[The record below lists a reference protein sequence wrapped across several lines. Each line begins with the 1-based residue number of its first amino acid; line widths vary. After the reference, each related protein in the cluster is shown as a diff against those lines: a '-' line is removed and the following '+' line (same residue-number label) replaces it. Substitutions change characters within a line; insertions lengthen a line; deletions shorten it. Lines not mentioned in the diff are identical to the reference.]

1 MRHKFT
7 LLISSAFLGICAA
20 TTALAADA
28 TQTPA
33 QQNFA
38 ATIALGYEY
47 TDFNEAEDDEGIIGN
62 TGFAEGAFLFSN
74 LADSNFNIQID
85 GSYYLNDLS
94 NHDNNGSSV
103 DEKGVDR
110 WHGGGVLFWR
120 DATIG
125 LLGIDGAYGQQN
137 WSGDK
142 IDDYRVGARFEYY
155 PSDFFTLG
163 GRAGYIHE
171 KEGSHDKGADGFY
184 ANGFGEVY
192 ATENWAFT
200 GSVDYAYFSK
210 WDKPPNDKEPLTIW
224 AFTAETEYDLSTSVN
239 RPISIFAGGRYTDQ
253 DDSESTFNEIQGFV
267 GLKWYFGGGDTLA
280 AKHRN
285 NTLDNLNTPFDRVIN
300 REGT

>member
-1 MRHKFT
+1 MRYTFPVFMASV
-7 LLISSAFLGICAA
+7 LLGSYPITAA
-20 TTALAADA
+20 VAADVA
-28 TQTPA
+28 PMPEQD
-33 QQNFA
+33 FA

-47 TDFNEAEDDEGIIGN
+47 TNFNEPEDDEGIIGN

-74 LADSNFNIQID
+74 LGNSNLNVQLD

-94 NHDNNGSSV
+94 NKEDDGSAV
-103 DEKGVDR
+103 REKGVDR
-110 WHGGGVLFWR
+110 WHAGGVLFWR
-120 DATIG
+120 DATMG

-171 KEGSHDKGADGFY
+171 KEGSHDKGADGLY
-184 ANGFGEVY
+184 ANAFGEVY
-192 ATENWAFT
+192 PTENWALT
-200 GSVDYAYFSK
+200 ASVDYAYFSQ
-210 WDKPPNDKEPLTIW
+210 WDKPPSSKEPLEFY
-224 AFTAETEYDLSTSVN
+224 AFTGETEYDLSDSVN
-239 RPISIFAGGRYTDQ
+239 MPISIFAGGRYTDQ

-280 AKHRN
+280 AKHRS
-285 NTLDNLNTPFDRVIN
+285 NTLDNLNTLFDRVIN